1 MDFAQLAT
9 AQAHAQGAECNIK
22 NPLNGEPTDVFI
34 TIMGADSREWRAAKK
49 AQTSQILKAKSQ
61 GKEESLDFD
70 KMDVDALVSVTL
82 GWRGIAKDGEDYEF
96 NKKNARELYQD
107 APGVVT
113 QLLEFLG
120 DGENFISG

>member
-22 NPLNGEPTDVFI
+22 NPLNGEATDVFI
-34 TIMGADSREWRAAKK
+34 TVMGADSREWRAAKK
-49 AQTSQILKAKSQ
+49 AQTQQILKAKSQ
-61 GKEESLDFD
+61 GKEDSLDFD

-82 GWRGIAKDGEDYEF
+82 AWRGISKDGQDYECDA
-96 NKKNARELYQD
+96 KNARALYQD